1 MEVQRIPKRTV
12 SVIEPQKSILVDK
25 EKYHQKRV
33 AAYCRV
39 STDSEEQLTSYPVSY
54 THLDVYK
61 RQARNGAVWCG
72 NQAD

>member
-39 STDSEEQLTSYPVSY
+39 STDSEEQLHIHRKEY
-54 THLDVYK
+54 
-61 RQARNGAVWCG
+61 
-72 NQAD
+72 